1 MCNISTEKGCWSTS
15 NHSHWFYRHHWYMGA
30 SRGRASSVSRKMDE
44 LKLLQNIICTLFKFL
59 LILSFY
65 LEFFEYRLEQTR
77 HVSMISIVLSVKE
90 LDTTVS
96 GYLIAQSFLFAF
108 LFLVSSSFI
117 LIYLFLQLPTTTSL
131 GSCEAFS
138 RFWRGSWW

>member
-1 MCNISTEKGCWSTS
+1 
-15 NHSHWFYRHHWYMGA
+15 MGA

-44 LKLLQNIICTLFKFL
+44 LNLLLNIICTSFKRL

-108 LFLVSSSFI
+108 RFLVKLKLINNLFI
-117 LIYLFLQLPTTTSL
+117 FVATNHHFPWIL
-131 GSCEAFS
+131 
-138 RFWRGSWW
+138 